1 MEADPSKLMIK
12 HELRSRFFFLLLFSK
27 QFVYRV
33 EAEGELLLFGVCSF
47 RLYYFI
53 VLKKKMF
60 DVVVAGGMV
69 LD

>member
-12 HELRSRFFFLLLFSK
+12 HELRSRFLLLFSK

-47 RLYYFI
+47 RLYCFI